1 MKRKFTT
8 NSRLVHELFANY
20 ISTFTAF
27 CELINNSLQAGAQNI
42 WIDIDY
48 TKEEEIHP
56 LVIQKISIKD
66 DGCGVHISEVPHK
79 LLDIGT
85 ANKDGGKGIGRFAAF
100 QLGRTVNIE
109 TVGYSTTEKSFSKV
123 TIPLRFDMFGKNLN
137 VTEVD
142 LDTQEEILN
151 GSNFD
156 TFYKVS
162 ISELYDSNVTDSEP
176 KKKIIDKFLK
186 TNIKDAIFERYPL
199 RIFNKEINV
208 FINNS
213 KIDPSDFLVE
223 SPITKTV
230 DYEDKKGKSHK
241 VHFDYMNIKKLS
253 KINVFLTTKN
263 AGIQT
268 IATGFEFEAS
278 WLSPKIGGWFIYI
291 QSNSLPSDMYRNI
304 DLDGMDENIKH
315 YKEFVKQELNSFFK
329 DRNKEFDN
337 FLDKLKKDDYYPYK
351 EKLSSSQSKV
361 LLFDKVAYIV
371 EDKFQLLKEQ
381 NKIRE
386 MIYPLIDRS
395 LSNGEF
401 ENVLKTMLKL
411 NNKMVAKFSEL
422 LERTDM
428 EDIIEFSDKVSRKM
442 EELEFL
448 DKLVHS
454 EISKNVKER
463 KQLHKVLEKMLW
475 VFGEE
480 YNESTHL
487 LSDKGLTQNFIEL
500 RENTLIYKASKTD
513 DNVNEIKEPNVK
525 SITDL
530 FMYCDRIID
539 QDVREVLIVELKAPK
554 VKISPKEIGQAMKYA
569 REIEELGIFPDGN
582 LYKILLIS
590 SEINHQIKY
599 EMKGRKKNN
608 SNPYLYH
615 RNDNGNIEV
624 WVMKWSDL
632 LENLK
637 RKLKYMANV
646 LKIKDFDVQEKAI
659 KDFEEIDFSKVSST
673 LKKVAI

>member
-8 NSRLVHELFANY
+8 NSRLVNELFANY
-20 ISTFTAF
+20 ISTFAAF
-27 CELINNSLQAGAQNI
+27 CELVNNSLQAGAKNI

-48 TKEEEIHP
+48 TKDTELHP
-56 LVIQKISIKD
+56 LLIKAISIKD
-66 DGCGVHISEVPHK
+66 DGYGVHMSEVPHK

-85 ANKDGGKGIGRFAAF
+85 ANKDGGKGIGRFAAL
-100 QLGRTVNIE
+100 QLGRTVSIE
-109 TVGYSTTEKSFSKV
+109 TVGYSNVEKNFSKV
-123 TIPLRFDMFGKNLN
+123 IIPIKFEMFGKNLN
-137 VTEVD
+137 VTDVD
-142 LDTQEEILN
+142 IDTQEEVL
-151 GSNFD
+151 GSDSHN
-156 TFYKVS
+156 TYYKVS
-162 ISELYDSNVTDSEP
+162 ITDLYDSNTTDLEP

-186 TNIKDAIFERYPL
+186 DNIKDSIFERYPL
-199 RIFNKEINV
+199 KIFNKEVSVYINK
-208 FINNS
+208 S
-213 KIDPSDFLVE
+213 KIDPSDFLVDE
-223 SPITKTV
+223 PIKKSV
-230 DYEDKKGKSHK
+230 DYDDKKGKHHK
-241 VHFDYMNIKKLS
+241 VLFDFMHIKKIQ
-253 KINVFLTTKN
+253 KIKIFLTTKN

-268 IATGFEFEAS
+268 IATGFEFEAN

-291 QSNSLPSDMYRNI
+291 HSNSLPSDMYRNI
-304 DLDGMDENIKH
+304 DLDGLDENIRH
-315 YKEFVKQELNSFFK
+315 YKEFLKQQLNDFFK
-329 DRNKEFDN
+329 ERNKEFDN

-361 LLFDKVAYIV
+361 LLFDKVAYLV

-401 ENVLKTMLKL
+401 ENILKTMLKL

-448 DKLVHS
+448 DKLVYS

-475 VFGEE
+475 IFGEE

-487 LSDKGLTQNFIEL
+487 LSDKGLTHNLISL
-500 RENTLIYKASKTD
+500 RENTLIYKASKND
-513 DNVNEIKEPNVK
+513 DNINDIKEPNVK

-554 VKISPKEIGQAMKYA
+554 VKISPKEVSQAMKYA
-569 REIEELGIFPDGN
+569 REIEELGVFPDGN
-582 LYKILLIS
+582 VYKILLIS
-590 SEINHQIKY
+590 SEINSQIKY
-599 EMKGRKKNN
+599 EMNGRKKNN

-624 WVMKWSDL
+624 WVMKWSDI

-646 LKIKDFDVQEKAI
+646 LNIKDVDVQEKAT

-673 LKKVAI
+673 LKKVAV